1 MWKRELAE
9 RSSVGMFRAYKA
21 KVREA
26 QYYGNTEASKI
37 SFRSRT
43 NSMEL
48 NDRYSYDKG
57 VIRKTTTCKICKVEV
72 EDLTYFML
80 RCIGLERRRMEI
92 VRELEGRCE
101 RETLGKMLFK
111 GEKVVEVGDM
121 LYEMWNERRSKIVL
135 EELKE

>member
-1 MWKRELAE
+1 MVEMFKIIGRGIGEREKL
-9 RSSVGMFRAYKA
+9 RRGINKL
-21 KVREA
+21 
-26 QYYGNTEASKI
+26 QI
-37 SFRSRT
+37 I
-43 NSMEL
+43 
-48 NDRYSYDKG
+48 DID
-57 VIRKTTTCKICKVEV
+57 TTICKICKVEV

-135 EELKE
+135 EELKEQNELRQNRREGDTVKNIYFRPY